1 MIILNKKSFYFYT
14 SLILIYSLTV
24 FFKPDYIHKYFFY
37 IFFYNIFLDLGFKF
51 LNKNAFQKKN
61 HTVIIVILSTFLRF
75 VLSIVFVFLFGLIAT
90 ENFMLFTINFLI
102 VFLLFILFEITILL
116 FNLHR
121 E

>member
-1 MIILNKKSFYFYT
+1 MIFNKKSFYFYAL
-14 SLILIYSLTV
+14 LIIIYSLTV
-24 FFKPDYIHKYFFY
+24 LFKPDYIHKYFFY

-51 LNKNAFQKKN
+51 LNKNVFQKKN